1 MPVDPHLQRVR
12 EITADFDEAQPK
24 GGVED
29 IKIVNRDSPIGLV
42 EAELRSVG
50 LGPSPVPHEHL
61 LDLLSD
67 DVGHDTGLGS
77 FVDIV
82 ANVIDLAVIPVRS
95 IRRVQV
101 KQRNA
106 IDLSEAA
113 DRVAETITNPLEQ
126 GR

>member
-1 MPVDPHLQRVR
+1 M
-12 EITADFDEAQPK
+12 T
-24 GGVED
+24 
-29 IKIVNRDSPIGLV
+29 
-42 EAELRSVG
+42 
-50 LGPSPVPHEHL
+50 HEHL

-67 DVGHDTGLGS
+67 DDGHDTGLGS

-82 ANVIDLAVIPVRS
+82 ADVIDLAVIPPRP

-101 KQRNA
+101 KQRDA

-113 DRVAETITNPLEQ
+113 DRVAKTITNPLEQ